1 MGANGEANMITL
13 FHRPKTRS
21 SRFIF
26 LLEELGAPYEIQE
39 VTIRSSDGTGAVDAA
54 NPHPHGKVPAIRDNE
69 TGDIVYESPA
79 IALYLTDKFPKAG
92 IGPTVGQKGRGD
104 YLSWLVYYGSVM
116 EPAFM
121 SKFMNTPVP
130 RGTAGWVP
138 VEEAMENVVARLTK
152 NKWLLEEGFSAL
164 DVLYGTTFAMF
175 GASPMMPKSEVIDLY
190 VKHVTERPAYAQA
203 QAKDG
208 AR

>member
-1 MGANGEANMITL
+1 MITL
-13 FHRPKTRS
+13 FHYPQTRS

-26 LLEELGAPYEIQE
+26 LLEELGAPYQIEQ
-39 VTIRSSDGTGAVDAA
+39 VKTLASADGKISGDPG
-54 NPHPHGKVPAIRDNE
+54 NPHPHGKVPVIRDEE
-69 TGDIVYESPA
+69 TGEVVYESPA

-92 IGPTVGQKGRGD
+92 LGPTVGQPGRGA

-121 SKFMNTPVP
+121 SKFTNTPVP
-130 RGTAGWVP
+130 RPQAGWVP
-138 VEEAMENVVARLTK
+138 VEEAMEHVIGALSK
-152 NKWLLEEGFSAL
+152 HKWMLGESFSAV
-164 DVLYGTTFAMF
+164 DILYGTTFAMF
-175 GASPMMPKSEVIDLY
+175 GKSPMMPKSEVIDLY
-190 VKHVTERPAYAQA
+190 VKHVTERPALARA